1 LPYDLLAEALDTEQP
16 VAAGRW
22 QAIPLQDQATARR
35 VLVIHASQSE
45 PGKSSGDL
53 AAPVG
58 HWWSALLQGLSA
70 RRWDKLRI
78 DQLEA
83 ILDIAAQ
90 WGQMLEM
97 DQLLEQ
103 IAETS
108 TRLLN
113 AERAS
118 IFLWDRTQKT
128 LVGRPA
134 LGVEGGELRIAD
146 DTGVVGAVVH
156 SGQAQRVDADIDRS
170 PIDHSVDRQ
179 LGFET
184 RTLLCVPLR
193 GRGGDLFGAFE
204 LVNKRN
210 GNFTAED
217 ELALKS
223 AADAGT
229 PVLAV
234 VNKVDQVRDK
244 GALLPYLEALSRRH
258 AFVDI
263 VPVSAKSGDQLDVLE
278 RVILAHLPEAP
289 KVFPPD
295 QLTDRSERFFA
306 GELLREQLTRRY
318 GEELPYQ
325 TTVEIEGFE
334 EQGGR
339 YLIHALIWVERP
351 GQKAIVIGH
360 RGEALKAA
368 ATRAR
373 QEMQRLFDRPVHLE
387 VWVKVKDSWSSDEAA
402 LASLGYSDR

>member
-1 LPYDLLAEALDTEQP
+1 MTNRCGY
-16 VAAGRW
+16 VA
-22 QAIPLQDQATARR
+22 I
-35 VLVIHASQSE
+35 
-45 PGKSSGDL
+45 
-53 AAPVG
+53 
-58 HWWSALLQGLSA
+58 
-70 RRWDKLRI
+70 
-78 DQLEA
+78 
-83 ILDIAAQ
+83 
-90 WGQMLEM
+90 
-97 DQLLEQ
+97 
-103 IAETS
+103 
-108 TRLLN
+108 
-113 AERAS
+113 
-118 IFLWDRTQKT
+118 
-128 LVGRPA
+128 VGRPNVGKSTLLNRVLGQKLA
-134 LGVEGGELRIAD
+134 ITSHKAQTTRHSILGVKSDDRGQILFVDTPGIHARGAGALNRYLNRTARTVIAD
-146 DTGVVGAVVH
+146 
-156 SGQAQRVDADIDRS
+156 VDL
-170 PIDHSVDRQ
+170 V
-179 LGFET
+179 
-184 RTLLCVPLR
+184 LLLVEALR
-193 GRGGDLFGAFE
+193 
-204 LVNKRN
+204 
-210 GNFTAED
+210 FTAED

-325 TTVEIEGFE
+325 TTVEIERFE